1 VQLATTLGA
10 ALVACLSFGPSR
22 AAEADRSK
30 LLQVR
35 QINTA
40 PRLIG
45 CSRDLENCDGA
56 TSVRTGLVVIDLESR
71 YLQRGPLS
79 LVAMFQASAQPK
91 DAMLASQ
98 VIVGGGPR
106 LMLGHSWVQA
116 GLGLADNQVAPG
128 PKTLPVTSL
137 LGSGAPAAMVGVG
150 TLVTALDLPLQ
161 LSLDVGSSLGAF
173 RDDHFGDTYQ
183 VTANLVAI
191 GL

>member
-1 VQLATTLGA
+1 VKPATILTA
-10 ALVACLSFGPSR
+10 AVAACLSFGPGR
-22 AAEADRSK
+22 AAQADRSK

-45 CSRDLENCDGA
+45 CSRDLESCDGA
-56 TSVRTGLVVIDLESR
+56 TSVRTGLVVIDLESH

-91 DAMLASQ
+91 DALLASQ

-106 LMLGHSWVQA
+106 LTLEHSWLQV
-116 GLGLADNQVAPG
+116 GLGLAGSQVARG

-137 LGSGAPAAMVGVG
+137 LGMGAPAAMVGVG
-150 TLVTALDLPLQ
+150 TLVTALDVPLQ
-161 LSLDVGSSLGAF
+161 LSLDIGSNLGVF
-173 RDDHFGDTYQ
+173 RDDQFGDTYQ
-183 VTANLVAI
+183 VTANVVAI